1 MARQQ
6 TLTSRELQIMELIAD
21 GQTDQQIATHL
32 GIGRRTVSNHV
43 SVILLK
49 LAARRRTQAVTKA
62 MRLGLLP
69 LGAIPMD
76 ESILTKDHA
85 PPTIKH
91 YL

>member
-1 MARQQ
+1 MARQH
-6 TLTSRELQIMELIAD
+6 TLTTRELQILQLIAD

-43 SVILLK
+43 SVVLLK
-49 LAARRRTQAVTKA
+49 LGACRRTDAVTKA

-76 ESILTKDHA
+76 ESILTNDRA
-85 PPTIKH
+85 PATI
-91 YL
+91 